1 VSAKSEKET
10 DRVRVGLYDVLR
22 RTTIHKRPDF
32 GRGKTLV
39 LPYYKITLLE
49 ISSVFSSMA
58 PMQSGLPFLLAQLF
72 AVELCVL
79 LVIVTEMRF
88 WSEPTR
94 TA

>member
-1 VSAKSEKET
+1 MSAKSEKEP
-10 DRVRVGLYDVLR
+10 DRVWVGLYDVLR

-58 PMQSGLPFLLAQLF
+58 PILPVVLAGFESRPFFGVFVQTWTTYLILLSVAH
-72 AVELCVL
+72 
-79 LVIVTEMRF
+79 
-88 WSEPTR
+88 
-94 TA
+94 